1 MTFLTYQLKVAVI
14 MAVFYICY
22 RLFLIKDS
30 WHRLNRIVLMSTALL
45 SFLLPVCIITI
56 HKTEVIHIANTL
68 EPLTFH
74 GKAEATQ
81 SFVPWWHVA
90 LASVYLVGVAFV
102 LFRIAAS
109 VLRVRSIIKH
119 ARKEFMADGTAVYIM
134 PGNAA
139 SFSWM
144 GHIVISEADW
154 NNNESAIIRH
164 EKAHVAL
171 RHSIDVLITDI
182 IAALQ
187 WFNPAIWMLRIDLRA
202 VHEYEADDTV
212 LRSGTDLRSYQ
223 YLLISKA
230 AAINGYTIANNFNH
244 SILKNRIFMMEK
256 ERTTRRSLLRALYLL
271 PLVCISLALNAQ
283 TKVNYVY
290 NDNEADQS
298 PKVTVIKATLNQDS
312 LEFTGTADY
321 DLIKSLPGV
330 QFDEDGNIT
339 VNGKPVSKVLM
350 DGKIVYENKDS
361 RIPDH
366 TIRMNYTKD
375 KEYVSYTDTIYST
388 ISDGRKSMSI
398 SSGMFKTDAN
408 DPRLNDVAKVNISL
422 SLSDDANI
430 EEEIRKL
437 PGVGIDDDSSI
448 TVNGKPVSKVLVN
461 GESYYS
467 IFVNDKVSY
476 DTDMEKEE
484 SSIGLWDKSIH
495 VDYYKKC
502 LTAIGITDD
511 IYSLIVVPSGG
522 GRIAEIKLG
531 TKDEAIK
538 AIENMISSYK
548 TGNTLEIDGYTI
560 NGVKGKVY
568 SISHTGPLERAISG
582 SNYIFRIKGLKKVL

>member
-1 MTFLTYQLKVAVI
+1 M
-14 MAVFYICY
+14 
-22 RLFLIKDS
+22 
-30 WHRLNRIVLMSTALL
+30 
-45 SFLLPVCIITI
+45 
-56 HKTEVIHIANTL
+56 
-68 EPLTFH
+68 
-74 GKAEATQ
+74 
-81 SFVPWWHVA
+81 
-90 LASVYLVGVAFV
+90 
-102 LFRIAAS
+102 
-109 VLRVRSIIKH
+109 
-119 ARKEFMADGTAVYIM
+119 
-134 PGNAA
+134 
-139 SFSWM
+139 
-144 GHIVISEADW
+144 
-154 NNNESAIIRH
+154 
-164 EKAHVAL
+164 
-171 RHSIDVLITDI
+171 
-182 IAALQ
+182 
-187 WFNPAIWMLRIDLRA
+187 
-202 VHEYEADDTV
+202 
-212 LRSGTDLRSYQ
+212 
-223 YLLISKA
+223 
-230 AAINGYTIANNFNH
+230 NGYTIANNFNH

-256 ERTTRRSLLRALYLL
+256 ETSTRRSLLRALYLL
-271 PLVCISLALNAQ
+271 PLVCISLALNAK

-290 NDNEADQS
+290 NDNQADQS

-321 DLIKSLPGV
+321 NLIKSLPGV
-330 QFDEDGNIT
+330 QFDEDDNIT

-350 DGKIVYENKDS
+350 VGKTVYENKDS
-361 RIPDH
+361 KIPDH

-375 KEYVSYTDTIYST
+375 KEYVSYTDTIFST
-388 ISDGRKSMSI
+388 VSDGSKRMSI
-398 SSGMFKTDAN
+398 TSGMFKTDAN
-408 DPRLNDVAKVNISL
+408 DPRLNDVAKANISL
-422 SLSDDANI
+422 SLSYDANI
-430 EEEIRKL
+430 EEEIRNL

-461 GESYYS
+461 GESYYPN
-467 IFVNDKVSY
+467 FVNDKVSY

-522 GRIAEIKLG
+522 GLVAEIKLG

-560 NGVKGKVY
+560 NGIKGKVY

>member
-1 MTFLTYQLKVAVI
+1 
-14 MAVFYICY
+14 MAVFYIFF
-22 RLFLIKDS
+22 RLMLIKDS

-74 GKAEATQ
+74 GTAEVTQ

-90 LASVYLVGVAFV
+90 LTSVYLVGVAFV

-109 VLRVRSIIKH
+109 ILRVRSIIRH
-119 ARKEFMADGTAVYIM
+119 ARKEFTPDGTQVYIM

-154 NNNESAIIRH
+154 NNNENAIIRH

-171 RHSIDVLITDI
+171 HHSIDVLITDL
-182 IAALQ
+182 IAAAQ

-212 LRSGTDLRSYQ
+212 LRAGTDLRSYQ

-230 AAINGYTIANNFNH
+230 AAMNGYTIANNFNH

-256 ERTTRRSLLRALYLL
+256 ETSTRRSLLRALYLL
-271 PLVCISLALNAQ
+271 PLVCISLALNAK

-290 NDNEADQS
+290 NDNQADQS

-321 DLIKSLPGV
+321 NLIKSLPGV
-330 QFDEDGNIT
+330 QFDEDDNIT

-350 DGKIVYENKDS
+350 VGKTVYENKDS
-361 RIPDH
+361 KIPDH

-375 KEYVSYTDTIYST
+375 KEYVSYTDTIFST
-388 ISDGRKSMSI
+388 VSDGSKRMSI
-398 SSGMFKTDAN
+398 TSGMFKTDAN
-408 DPRLNDVAKVNISL
+408 DPRLNDVAKANISL
-422 SLSDDANI
+422 SLSYDANI
-430 EEEIRKL
+430 EEEIRNL

-461 GESYYS
+461 GESYYPN
-467 IFVNDKVSY
+467 FVNDKVSY

-522 GRIAEIKLG
+522 GLVAEIKLG

-560 NGVKGKVY
+560 NGIKGKVY

>member
-1 MTFLTYQLKVAVI
+1 MVSFLTYQLKVAVI

-30 WHRLNRIVLMSTALL
+30 WHRLNRIVLLSTALL

-74 GKAEATQ
+74 GTAEVTQ

-90 LASVYLVGVAFV
+90 LTSVYLVGVAFV

-109 VLRVRSIIKH
+109 ILRVRSIIKN
-119 ARKEFMADGTAVYIM
+119 ARKEVTPDGTNVYIM

-154 NNNESAIIRH
+154 NNNENAIIRH

-182 IAALQ
+182 IAAAQ

-212 LRSGTDLRSYQ
+212 LRAGTDLRSYQ

-230 AAINGYTIANNFNH
+230 AAMNGYTIANNFNH

-256 ERTTRRSLLRALYLL
+256 ERTTGRSLLRALYLL
-271 PLVCISLALNAQ
+271 PLVCICLAVNAE

-290 NDNEADQS
+290 DNGKSNSAQLNNNKKVSYDVVFDEIKLDGEALEGLSLDRILEFLPDMKKDANGNLTTSQGGKVKKIIVNGKELYKIEPS
-298 PKVTVIKATLNQDS
+298 DNATPNVPKVSVFDS
-312 LEFTGTADY
+312 GDDMNMEFSGMSEEKVD

-330 QFDEDGNIT
+330 QFDEDGRMT
-339 VNGKPVSKVLM
+339 VNGKAVRKILVNGKEYISDEPDHIYASEIVDEVEGKTPEGYSR
-350 DGKIVYENKDS
+350 KIVVDVDKNTDKVTITSEDKEDS
-361 RIPDH
+361 KWNAEAYRIPDAE
-366 TIRMNYTKD
+366 TF
-375 KEYVSYTDTIYST
+375 KEIVQLD
-388 ISDGRKSMSI
+388 
-398 SSGMFKTDAN
+398 
-408 DPRLNDVAKVNISL
+408 
-422 SLSDDANI
+422 
-430 EEEIRKL
+430 EET
-437 PGVGIDDDSSI
+437 GQM
-448 TVNGKPVSKVLVN
+448 TVHGKAVKRVLVN
-461 GESYYS
+461 GQEVPLNEVDS
-467 IFVNDKVSY
+467 I
-476 DTDMEKEE
+476 TRA
-484 SSIGLWDKSIH
+484 L
-495 VDYYKKC
+495 YKQ
-502 LTAIGITDD
+502 AAG
-511 IYSLIVVPSGG
+511 
-522 GRIAEIKLG
+522 E
-531 TKDEAIK
+531 
-538 AIENMISSYK
+538 
-548 TGNTLEIDGYTI
+548 
-560 NGVKGKVY
+560 
-568 SISHTGPLERAISG
+568 
-582 SNYIFRIKGLKKVL
+582 